1 MEYREG
7 MGFLDDETMLDAALL
22 GIGTA
27 PVKPVMIERQVPVE
41 YQQPRDEYVT
51 PRVEQLPNEVEM
63 DQDVIE
69 YKTNKYLN
77 NFSTNNA
84 PVVQE
89 EQKNDNG
96 YDFMN
101 DVLGMERKPEQQ
113 QVQSESN
120 DVVLDYRK
128 SIVSAAIK
136 LGQDPAEIEEYIISL
151 TPEEQ
156 VMIAATKRDY
166 MKRQAQ
172 ASHQQSQP
180 QRLEFQSLK
189 ARPATSI
196 ATTQAAPQYSNSQPI
211 TRSNVIENKIRNQFY

>member
-63 DQDVIE
+63 DQDVVE
-69 YKTNKYLN
+69 YKTSKYLN
-77 NFSTNNA
+77 SFSTNKT

-172 ASHQQSQP
+172 ASQQQSQP